1 MGIPIHCINIYINII
16 RGGAMNIDKAIRKQ
30 RKSYKIFMLTMSFI
44 FLILP
49 TALFAT
55 ELHKNLFLLFY
66 MAIIELL
73 VAMSMFIRANHE
85 RLEFEYGNNKLK
97 ISVGL
102 IRKNYIIFC
111 DKIALVHTEDKEDDF
126 SIIIVTTLKF
136 RNKKIRLISKEFL
149 KRYPYAGNEYLKLKK
164 KEPEKPFYYIVIKK
178 GGLKKYLL
186 LNTIYK
192 NSVKAV
198 FTDEAIE
205 NIKKAR
211 GL

>member
-1 MGIPIHCINIYINII
+1 
-16 RGGAMNIDKAIRKQ
+16 
-30 RKSYKIFMLTMSFI
+30 MLTMSFI

-49 TALFAT
+49 TVLFAT

-73 VAMSMFIRANHE
+73 VAMSMFIRANQE

-192 NSVKAV
+192 NSVKAM

>member
-1 MGIPIHCINIYINII
+1 MGLPIHYIDIYINII
-16 RGGAMNIDKAIRKQ
+16 RGVAMNIDKAIRKQ

-49 TALFAT
+49 TVLFLT
-55 ELHKNLFLLFY
+55 ELHKNLFFLFY
-66 MAIIELL
+66 MVIIELL
-73 VAMSMFIRANHE
+73 VAMSMFIRANQE
-85 RLEFEYGNNKLK
+85 SLEFECINNKLK

-111 DKIALVHTEDKEDDF
+111 DKIALVHTEDKEEDF

-136 RNKKIRLISKEFL
+136 RNKKIRLINKEFL
-149 KRYPYAGNEYLKLKK
+149 KRYPYLGNEYLKVKK
-164 KEPEKPFYYIVIKK
+164 KKPENTFYYIVIKK

-192 NSVKAV
+192 NSVKAI

-205 NIKKAR
+205 NIKKSR